1 MARED
6 TDRLFPRSVSSQT
19 HRTLAYRN
27 RAITRHN
34 LVFLGPCAPFFMTDT
49 NHPSANNSTTNFAII
64 VAGGSGS
71 RMKADIPKQF
81 LLLRGKPILQHT
93 IEQFLTVELPALEA
107 PQSASVDSMKI
118 NIILVLPE
126 REQAIWEQLCRQHG
140 FHPDIQTVSGGSTRF
155 QSVRNGLNAIQSPKG
170 IVAVHDG
177 VRPFVSAA
185 IIQNSFRT
193 AARTGS
199 AVTCVPVKDSVRV
212 VGADGRSQAVDRS
225 QYRLV
230 QTPQTFQ
237 LELFRRAFQTQ
248 EQAFFTD
255 CASVM
260 EYAGFPITLIDGAY
274 ENIKITTPE
283 DLR

>member
-1 MARED
+1 
-6 TDRLFPRSVSSQT
+6 
-19 HRTLAYRN
+19 
-27 RAITRHN
+27 
-34 LVFLGPCAPFFMTDT
+34 MTDT
-49 NHPSANNSTTNFAII
+49 NRPLASAPTTNFAII
-64 VAGGSGS
+64 VAGGNGS
-71 RMKADIPKQF
+71 RMKSDIPKQF
-81 LLLRGKPILQHT
+81 LLLKGKPILQHT
-93 IEQFLTVELPALEA
+93 IEQFL
-107 PQSASVDSMKI
+107 SVDLPVFTESGTAGTSSEKI

-126 REQAIWEQLCRQHG
+126 RERAIWDQLCHENN
-140 FHPDIQTVSGGSTRF
+140 FHPAIQTVGGGTTRF
-155 QSVRNGLNAIQSPKG
+155 QSVRNGLNAIDALTG

-177 VRPFVSAA
+177 VRPFVSPE
-185 IIQNSFRT
+185 IIRNSFET

-212 VGADGRSQAVDRS
+212 VGADGVSQAVDRS

-230 QTPQTFQ
+230 QTPQTFR
-237 LELFRRAFQTQ
+237 LDLFRRAFQTQ

-255 CASVM
+255 CASVI

>member
-1 MARED
+1 
-6 TDRLFPRSVSSQT
+6 
-19 HRTLAYRN
+19 
-27 RAITRHN
+27 
-34 LVFLGPCAPFFMTDT
+34 MTDT
-49 NHPSANNSTTNFAII
+49 NRPSSSSPTTNFAII

-71 RMKADIPKQF
+71 RMKSDIPKQF
-81 LLLRGKPILQHT
+81 LLLQGKPILQHT
-93 IEQFLTVELPALEA
+93 IEQFLSVELPIFTRSGSLDTGSE
-107 PQSASVDSMKI
+107 KI

-126 REQAIWEQLCRQHG
+126 RERASWDQLCHENN
-140 FHPDIQTVSGGSTRF
+140 FHPAIQTVAGGNTRF
-155 QSVRNGLNAIQSPKG
+155 QSVRNGLNAIDALTG

-177 VRPFVSAA
+177 VRPFVSPE
-185 IIQNSFRT
+185 IIRNSFVT

-212 VGADGRSQAVDRS
+212 VGEDGVSQAVDRS

-230 QTPQTFQ
+230 QTPQTFR
-237 LELFRRAFQTQ
+237 LDLFRRAFQTE